1 MYIAMTFGF
10 HVVAL
15 ADTVVI
21 VLTDAKYHAFTDSAT
36 LLASK
41 ERYLNY
47 KRSYLGCQAGQKFF

>member
-1 MYIAMTFGF
+1 MAFGY